1 MKRGKNMKGEQ
12 ALDIVKDLGGDIPK
26 AEHAVFSALVDDS
39 KKMETRMTALEKT
52 VSEVKADVRDIKK
65 NQSDIYKNVNDIQ
78 ITVQHLVEQVE
89 KVINEK
95 QSFWKFLSILITEK
109 KFWVWLIILTL
120 LIFGVTE
127 ADLLKFIK

>member
-65 NQSDIYKNVNDIQ
+65 NQSDIYKNVSNIQ
-78 ITVQHLVEQVE
+78 TTVQHLAEQVE

-109 KFWVWLIILTL
+109 KFWIWLIILTL
-120 LIFGVTE
+120 LTFGVTE